1 MKVAKP
7 VGMMAAGVLALVSGM
22 AQANQGP
29 SFYAGVGYSH
39 MTYDGLKDHVLPMT
53 TFHAGLELSPN
64 VQVEARY
71 GINAG
76 DDEQF
81 YTESDGF
88 YHENISETI
97 EATAYWA
104 IVAKVH
110 LPISESFS
118 VYGFGGLNHMALES
132 SGEVTESN
140 AAGTYYGS
148 YTFKGKKEETGGTV
162 GVGAQLKLGESF
174 ALTGE
179 YQMVIEDV
187 SGFNVGL
194 SYRF

>member
-1 MKVAKP
+1 
-7 VGMMAAGVLALVSGM
+7 MACGM
-22 AQANQGP
+22 AQANEGP

-39 MTYDGLKDHVLPMT
+39 MTYDGIKDYVLPIT
-53 TFHAGLELSPN
+53 TFHAGVELTPN
-64 VQVEARY
+64 LQIEARY

-81 YTESDGF
+81 YTESDG
-88 YHENISETI
+88 YYYASVSETI

-104 IVAKVH
+104 VVAKLH
-110 LPISESFS
+110 LPIGKNFS
-118 VYGFGGLNHMALES
+118 VYGFGGLNHMSLES
-132 SGEVTESN
+132 
-140 AAGTYYGS
+140 AGKYEETTITGGYYDY
-148 YTFKGKKEETGGTV
+148 YTFKGESEETGATI

-179 YQMVIEDV
+179 YQKAMDDV
-187 SGFNVGL
+187 SGFNLGL